1 MVLGGH
7 RNDSA
12 TKAGISESQ
21 SVTVPGFFTVHV
33 VKSRAGASMMQTK
46 DYWWVRPCHQD
57 SGKLSLGGVKG
68 LKRTSSCRMGSKAVQ
83 DRQSDG

>member
-21 SVTVPGFFTVHV
+21 SVTIPGVFIVHV
-33 VKSRAGASMMQTK
+33 VKSRAGASY
-46 DYWWVRPCHQD
+46 D
-57 SGKLSLGGVKG
+57 
-68 LKRTSSCRMGSKAVQ
+68 AN
-83 DRQSDG
+83 